1 MVRRI
6 APGKVSYFEPVPPRL
21 ARNIVIESI
30 FEVGRPFWR
39 TMRIDCACSTPAR

>member
-6 APGKVSYFEPVPPRL
+6 PPGKVSYFEQVPL